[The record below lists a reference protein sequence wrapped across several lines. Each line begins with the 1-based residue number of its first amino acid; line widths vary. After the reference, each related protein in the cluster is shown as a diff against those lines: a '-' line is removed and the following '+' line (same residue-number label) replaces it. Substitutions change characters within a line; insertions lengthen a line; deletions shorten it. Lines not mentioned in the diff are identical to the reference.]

1 MRQSLVSGLL
11 ASASLAA
18 VLTVTGAGQAA
29 AQADLVPIATAP
41 MSASVG
47 VQNLGDSPAP
57 ASHLII
63 NCSKVGQPGGGGCP
77 DAPDLGVYENPAY
90 PQHATIDVPEL
101 APGEIFNHDLTV
113 WDDMVWPAGT
123 YVFAITADAGNVI
136 AESNEANNTTQTNYT
151 ELPSVGVAE
160 QPPLPLQAKQ
170 PGRKPAG
177 GKAPVKAIVANLAK
191 PDLMSTSL
199 GTYIGGDHSLWNQVQ
214 TVRAGQIT
222 GSQLGRNGD
231 ECRVPAKVRLMNIGK
246 ADSASF
252 KVSVYDDGKL
262 RTTKTVS
269 LKKGEDKWVNYDLRL
284 NEGTNKVEV
293 RIDPKN
299 QIAEENE
306 KNNLYKT
313 TVEVPFDC
321 DGVMVLA
328 PQGKAGTKVA
338 PPKRQRIIKTLPAK
352 PVKPQRAL
360 PRRSAN

>member
-1 MRQSLVSGLL
+1 MRKSFVSSLL
-11 ASASLAA
+11 ASASLTAGLA
-18 VLTVTGAGQAA
+18 VAGAGQAA

-47 VQNLGDSPAP
+47 VQNMGDSPAP

-123 YVFAITADAGNVI
+123 YVFALTADAGNVI

-151 ELPSVGVAE
+151 ELPSPGVAE
-160 QPPLPLQAKQ
+160 APPLPLQAN
-170 PGRKPAG
+170 PGTRPSR
-177 GKAPVKAIVANLAK
+177 GKAPVKAVVAVLAK

-199 GTYIGGDHSLWNQVQ
+199 GTYIGGDQSLWNQVQ

-231 ECRVPAKVRLMNIGK
+231 ECRVPSKVRLMNIGN

-252 KVSVYDDGKL
+252 KVNVYDDGKL

-306 KNNLYKT
+306 KNNVYKT

-321 DGVMVLA
+321 DGVMTLA
-328 PQGKAGTKVA
+328 PQSKVSPKVV
-338 PPKRQRIIKTLPAK
+338 PPKRQSIIKTLPAQ

-360 PRRSAN
+360 PRRSTN